1 MQRRQLLRLSGA
13 GALCAPFILRAARAE
28 GVARPEDSAAGAAP
42 LPEPVDVELILA
54 VDVSR
59 SIDAEEH
66 ETQMRGYAAAFR
78 DPEVIRSI
86 KGGGIGA
93 ISCTLFTW
101 SDSDSQED
109 LVPWM
114 RISDEASA
122 ERFAAAI
129 DAAPRRTWSYTSI
142 SGAMEH
148 AMQLYAQG
156 RFEGTRRVVDISGD
170 GMNNSGRRLDGVRSR
185 MLDEGIVMNGLAV
198 LDRAPNQG
206 IGAPGTGAAALE
218 DYYREE
224 VIGGPGAFLVVAE
237 GFEAFDRAVRRKIAR
252 EIAGID
258 GGTRFAGMPVVDRVP
273 A

>member
-1 MQRRQLLRLSGA
+1 MQRRQLMRLSGA
-13 GALCAPFILRAARAE
+13 GVLCAPFLLHGARAAT
-28 GVARPEDSAAGAAP
+28 
-42 LPEPVDVELILA
+42 PEPVDVELILA

-78 DPEVIRSI
+78 DPDVLRSI
-86 KGGGIGA
+86 MGGEIGS
-93 ISCTLFTW
+93 IGCCLFTW

-114 RISDEASA
+114 RISDAASA

-148 AMQLYAQG
+148 ALRLYG
-156 RFEGTRRVVDISGD
+156 RSGFEGTRRVLDISGD
-170 GMNNSGRRLDGVRSR
+170 GMNNSGRRLDGVRAH
-185 MLDEGIVMNGLAV
+185 MLDQGIIMNGLAV
-198 LDRAPNQG
+198 LDRAPG
-206 IGAPGTGAAALE
+206 PGNGAAALE
-218 DYYREE
+218 DYYRDE
-224 VIGGPGAFLVVAE
+224 VIGGPGSFLVVAE

-252 EIAGID
+252 EVAGVESA
-258 GGTRFAGMPVVDRVP
+258 TRFAGLPRVDRV
-273 A
+273 AA

>member
-13 GALCAPFILRAARAE
+13 GALCAPTLLRNARAALP
-28 GVARPEDSAAGAAP
+28 GGADA
-42 LPEPVDVELILA
+42 EPVDVELILA

-93 ISCTLFTW
+93 IACSLFTW
-101 SDSDSQED
+101 SDADSQED

-114 RISDEASA
+114 RIGDEASA

-156 RFEGTRRVVDISGD
+156 RYEGTRRVLDISGD
-170 GMNNSGRRLDGVRSR
+170 GMNNSGRRLEGVRAR
-185 MLDEGIVMNGLAV
+185 MMEEGIVMNGLAV
-198 LDRAPNQG
+198 LDRV
-206 IGAPGTGAAALE
+206 PGPGNGPAVLE
-218 DYYREE
+218 DYYRDE

-237 GFEAFDRAVRRKIAR
+237 GFDAFDRAVRRKIAR
-252 EIAGID
+252 EIASAD
-258 GGTRFAGMPVVDRVP
+258 HATRFANLPRVDRVT

>member
-1 MQRRQLLRLSGA
+1 MQRRQLMRLAGA
-13 GALCAPFILRAARAE
+13 GVLCAPTIIRGARAAT
-28 GVARPEDSAAGAAP
+28 PD
-42 LPEPVDVELILA
+42 PVDVELILA

-78 DPEVIRSI
+78 DPDVIRSI
-86 KGGGIGA
+86 MGGEIGA
-93 ISCTLFTW
+93 IGCSLFTW
-101 SDSDSQED
+101 SDADSQED

-114 RISDEASA
+114 RIDGEASA

-148 AMQLYAQG
+148 ALQLYGQN
-156 RFEGTRRVVDISGD
+156 RFEPTRRVLDISGD
-170 GMNNSGRRLDGVRSR
+170 GMNNSGRRLEGVRTR
-185 MLDEGIVMNGLAV
+185 MLEEGIVMNGLAV
-198 LDRAPNQG
+198 LDRAPG
-206 IGAPGTGAAALE
+206 PGNGAAALE
-218 DYYREE
+218 EYYRDE

-258 GGTRFAGMPVVDRVP
+258 VGTRFAGLPQVDRV
-273 A
+273 AA

>member
-13 GALCAPFILRAARAE
+13 GVLCAPAILRPARA
-28 GVARPEDSAAGAAP
+28 ASPA
-42 LPEPVDVELILA
+42 PEPVDVELILA

-59 SIDAEEH
+59 SIDAQEH

-114 RISDEASA
+114 RISDEGSA

-148 AMQLYAQG
+148 AMRLYGQG
-156 RFEGTRRVVDISGD
+156 LYEGTRRVLDISGD
-170 GMNNSGRRLDGVRSR
+170 GMNNSGRRLDGVRGR
-185 MLDEGIVMNGLAV
+185 MLEEGIVTNGLAV
-198 LDRAPNQG
+198 LDRSPSG
-206 IGAPGTGAAALE
+206 GSRGPGDGAAALE

-224 VIGGPGAFLVVAE
+224 VIGGLGAFLVVAE

-252 EIAGID
+252 EIAGMEA
-258 GGTRFAGMPVVDRVP
+258 GTRFAGTPVVDRVSG
-273 A
+273 

>member
-13 GALCAPFILRAARAE
+13 GVLCTPTILRSARA
-28 GVARPEDSAAGAAP
+28 ASAA
-42 LPEPVDVELILA
+42 PEPVDVELILA

-114 RISDEASA
+114 RIGDEESA

-148 AMQLYAQG
+148 SLQLYAQG
-156 RFEGTRRVVDISGD
+156 RFEGTRRVLDISGD
-170 GMNNSGRRLDGVRSR
+170 GMNNSGRRLETVRSR
-185 MLDEGIVMNGLAV
+185 MLEEGIVTNGLAV
-198 LDRAPNQG
+198 LDRAPG
-206 IGAPGTGAAALE
+206 PGNGAAALE

-237 GFEAFDRAVRRKIAR
+237 GFDAFDRAVRRKIAR
-252 EIAGID
+252 EIAGIEC
-258 GGTRFAGMPVVDRVP
+258 GPRFAGMPVVDRVS

>member
-1 MQRRQLLRLSGA
+1 MQRRQLLRLAGA
-13 GALCAPFILRAARAE
+13 GVLCTPTILRHAWAA
-28 GVARPEDSAAGAAP
+28 S
-42 LPEPVDVELILA
+42 PEPVDVELILA

-93 ISCTLFTW
+93 IACTLFTW

-114 RISDEASA
+114 RIGDEASA

-148 AMQLYAQG
+148 ALGLYEQG
-156 RFEGTRRVVDISGD
+156 LHEGTRRVLDISGD
-170 GMNNSGRRLDGVRSR
+170 GMNNSGRRLEGVRAR
-185 MLDEGIVMNGLAV
+185 MVEEGIVMNGLAV
-198 LDRAPNQG
+198 LDRAPLSGN
-206 IGAPGTGAAALE
+206 AASTLE
-218 DYYREE
+218 DYYRDE

-237 GFEAFDRAVRRKIAR
+237 GFDAFDRAVRRKIAR
-252 EIAGID
+252 EIASASD
-258 GGTRFAGMPVVDRVP
+258 AGHYAGLPRVDRV
-273 A
+273 AA

>member
-1 MQRRQLLRLSGA
+1 
-13 GALCAPFILRAARAE
+13 
-28 GVARPEDSAAGAAP
+28 
-42 LPEPVDVELILA
+42 VDVELILA

-78 DPEVIRSI
+78 DPDVIRSI
-86 KGGGIGA
+86 MGGEIGA
-93 ISCTLFTW
+93 IGCSLFTW
-101 SDSDSQED
+101 SDADSQED

-114 RISDEASA
+114 RIDGEASA

-148 AMQLYAQG
+148 ALQLYGQK
-156 RFEGTRRVVDISGD
+156 RFEPTRRVLDISGD
-170 GMNNSGRRLDGVRSR
+170 GMNNSGRRLEGVRAS
-185 MLDEGIVMNGLAV
+185 MLEEGIVMNGLAV
-198 LDRAPNQG
+198 LDRAPS
-206 IGAPGTGAAALE
+206 PGNGAAALE
-218 DYYREE
+218 EYYRDE

-252 EIAGID
+252 EIAGVD
-258 GGTRFAGMPVVDRVP
+258 GGTHFAGLPRVDRV
-273 A
+273 AA